1 MRENEIKQIKGK
13 KVEAWIGLVLLIL
26 PLIAVVAL
34 FLMWF
39 GIVDLLDWDWL
50 SRFVNLKN
58 VVYNS
63 GAWDVDNSSVGTFLS
78 ISAIAGAYLLKGN
91 TQYLFVKTKKIE
103 TENKGE

>member
-50 SRFVNLKN
+50 SRFVNLKMSFIILAHGMLII
-58 VVYNS
+58 VP
-63 GAWDVDNSSVGTFLS
+63 
-78 ISAIAGAYLLKGN
+78 
-91 TQYLFVKTKKIE
+91 
-103 TENKGE
+103 